1 MVSELRFWFFA
12 VFAYSG
18 MIVLAAIV
26 LTLVHTERSAIAALG
41 AIVTPVLVILVA
53 HLAAILRASGAPRE
67 AGPRAYGVVDP
78 GHRATLERLAK
89 ALRTVADLTGKPED
103 IAAAA
108 ATEAEVMRHRIEN
121 DPGG

>member
-1 MVSELRFWFFA
+1 M
-12 VFAYSG
+12 
-18 MIVLAAIV
+18 
-26 LTLVHTERSAIAALG
+26 
-41 AIVTPVLVILVA
+41 
-53 HLAAILRASGAPRE
+53 
-67 AGPRAYGVVDP
+67 YGVVDS

-103 IAAAA
+103 VAAAA